1 MCVCVCVYVCVCV
14 QVVRDEDLEEE
25 RQQWVQW
32 LEDES
37 VADEDKRRELCSRD
51 GRGWT
56 VLHHAARHA
65 STEILACAADIDG
78 GEYNPLIIQ

>member
-1 MCVCVCVYVCVCV
+1 MCVYVCVCV

-37 VADEDKRRELCSRD
+37 VADENKRRELCSRD